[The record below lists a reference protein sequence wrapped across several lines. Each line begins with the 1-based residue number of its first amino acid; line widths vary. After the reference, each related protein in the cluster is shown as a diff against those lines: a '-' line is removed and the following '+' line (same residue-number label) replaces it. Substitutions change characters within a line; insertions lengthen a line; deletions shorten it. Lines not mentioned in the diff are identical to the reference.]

1 MKKPVIKKYL
11 LILGF
16 FLVFS
21 FKTAVAAGEDPGSEN
36 AGNIKNQTA
45 EELLEEIDFTKIQN
59 MMDDMLG
66 QNSFSLT
73 DAIKRLMSGEE
84 ILSGETV
91 REYLRGLFFNRL
103 EQEKSFF
110 LKILLC
116 VFMAAVFSNFAGL
129 FENGQIGD
137 MSFYMVYLLLFMLL
151 MNAFSALTASLTRL
165 ILWLASFMKL
175 LSPAFFLALAASV
188 GITTASVFQEGL
200 LLLVWLLQWI
210 LGSVLVPAASL
221 YVLFRMV
228 NHLSKE
234 EMLGKMADLMENLI
248 CWGTRT
254 IMGTVLGLQ
263 VVRSLVAPVMDSL
276 KRGVLG
282 KTAGSIPG
290 IGNAVNAVTELVIT
304 SAVLVRNSLGVAFV
318 VVFVLVG
325 LEPVIRYG
333 IFCLGMC
340 LLAAM
345 AEPVSDKRIVGCLSA
360 MGEGCAVLLRIFL
373 TAEVLCILVFL
384 IIMVNFG
391 GSR

>member
-1 MKKPVIKKYL
+1 MKKPTIKKYL
-11 LILGF
+11 LLLGF
-16 FLVFS
+16 FLIFS
-21 FKTAVAAGEDPGSEN
+21 MKAVAAAGENP
-36 AGNIKNQTA
+36 AGDNDGNTQNKTA
-45 EELLEEIDFTKIQN
+45 EGLLEEIDFSEIQN
-59 MMDDMLG
+59 MMDEMLG

-73 DAIKRLMSGEE
+73 DAIKKLMSGEE

-116 VFMAAVFSNFAGL
+116 IFMAAVFSNFAGL

-151 MNAFSALTASLTRL
+151 MNAFSALTASLARL

-200 LLLVWLLQWI
+200 LLLIWLLQWI
-210 LGSVLVPAASL
+210 LGSVLVPAAGL

-234 EMLGKMADLMENLI
+234 EMLGKMADLLENLI

-282 KTAGSIPG
+282 KTASSIPG

-318 VVFVLVG
+318 AVFVLVG
-325 LEPVIRYG
+325 MEPVIRYG
-333 IFCLGMC
+333 MFCLSMR
-340 LLAAM
+340 LLAAL

-373 TAEVLCILVFL
+373 TAEILSILVFL
-384 IIMVNFG
+384 ILMVNFG

>member
-290 IGNAVNAVTELVIT
+290 IGNAVNTVTELVIT

-318 VVFVLVG
+318 VVFMLVG
-325 LEPVIRYG
+325 LEPIIHYG
-333 IFCLGMC
+333 MFCLSMRF
-340 LLAAM
+340 LAAM

-384 IIMVNFG
+384 IMMVNFG